1 MVHPPTG
8 EANPTPSNYETRA
21 VVNEPLIQKIRTLNI
36 PNFSAKVKILYA
48 VNLRN
53 IRDIS
58 SNP

>member
-8 EANPTPSNYETRA
+8 EATPTPSNHKTRA
-21 VVNEPLIQKIRTLNI
+21 VVNEPLIQKIRTINI
-36 PNFSAKVKILYA
+36 PNFTAKVKILYE

-58 SNP
+58 SNR